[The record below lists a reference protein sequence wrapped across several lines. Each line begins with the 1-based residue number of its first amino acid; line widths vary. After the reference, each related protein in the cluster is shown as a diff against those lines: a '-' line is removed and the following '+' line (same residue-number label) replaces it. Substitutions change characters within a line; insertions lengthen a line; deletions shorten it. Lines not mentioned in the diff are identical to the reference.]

1 MTEAVAVSSRVPAL
15 DPDCATQ
22 RLTDS
27 PAIVVGHES
36 ASMRRMMSMVESG
49 VTPPLPPQTLEIN
62 GTHPIIT
69 SLNVA
74 REHPTAPHTRCAPLT
89 RQLCMAVPS
98 SHRGACARLR
108 VWCTGDQS
116 PAMAKKVGE
125 QLLSNALVAAG
136 LMDDPRTMLPN
147 VNALLA
153 ELLTPYAP
161 SAAASTAA
169 KSDGAADKE

>member
-1 MTEAVAVSSRVPAL
+1 
-15 DPDCATQ
+15 
-22 RLTDS
+22 
-27 PAIVVGHES
+27 
-36 ASMRRMMSMVESG
+36 
-49 VTPPLPPQTLEIN
+49 
-62 GTHPIIT
+62 
-69 SLNVA
+69 
-74 REHPTAPHTRCAPLT
+74 
-89 RQLCMAVPS
+89 
-98 SHRGACARLR
+98 
-108 VWCTGDQS
+108 
-116 PAMAKKVGE
+116 MAKKVGE